1 MIARLRFFLTLNKD
15 IGGYFCL
22 IKKAIKILRVDGFA
36 GALVKCRYII
46 AQSKYPYHSAGQD
59 GTFKEWIKKYNKLTS
74 ADINQMQKVAEQ
86 FHHKPL
92 ISVIMPTYNSNP
104 IFLKEA
110 IESVRNQIYQNWE
123 LCIAD
128 DASTNS
134 NTLQLLK
141 QYQDL
146 DARIKLVF
154 RKENGHISEASNS
167 ALKLATGDYIALLD
181 HDDLLSADA
190 LFWVTDSINRN
201 PDAGIIYSDEDKIDA
216 NSEEKDPYFKCDWNR
231 ELFIGHNMISHLGVY
246 RTSLVKAV
254 NGFRKGYEGS
264 QDYDLACRIV
274 LLIKPGQI
282 VHIPHLLYHWRMVK
296 GSTSIGVK
304 EKPYARIAGQKV
316 LNEFLSAINIKGKV
330 ERMPVGI
337 YQLHPAPPDNP
348 PQVTIIIPTKNK
360 VKYLKKCISGILK
373 LTTYPNYDLLIVD
386 NGSNDPET
394 LRYLDKISSTH
405 KQITVLKDGR
415 PFNFSSLINH
425 AVNFAKGDF
434 VTLLNND
441 TEVITPEWLTE
452 MVSLAMLE
460 KIGAVGAKLWYK
472 NKTLQHGGIILGLG
486 ADGVAGHMHHRLPKG
501 NHGYFG
507 RASITQEL
515 SAVSAACMVVNKKI
529 FLEVG
534 GFDETNLA
542 IAFNDVDFCLKL
554 RQAGYRNLWTPNAE
568 LYHYES
574 ISRGNDKNDEHTK
587 RFAQEVEFMKKKW
600 GELLKNDP
608 AYNPNLTL
616 EREDFS
622 LAWPPRISKEF

>member
-1 MIARLRFFLTLNKD
+1 MHKIRFIVLLIADLGGPYAVLSKAFNNIRKAGLGGLKAKISYIFLH
-15 IGGYFCL
+15 
-22 IKKAIKILRVDGFA
+22 ARMA
-36 GALVKCRYII
+36 GDDVLVIPNYKNWIE
-46 AQSKYPYHSAGQD
+46 KYA
-59 GTFKEWIKKYNKLTS
+59 KLTPEDVIRMKEKIGS
-74 ADINQMQKVAEQ
+74 FQSR
-86 FHHKPL
+86 PL

-246 RTSLVKAV
+246 RTSLVKEV

-282 VHIPHLLYHWRMVK
+282 VHIPHLLYHWRMVE

-304 EKPYARIAGQKV
+304 EKPYARIAGQRV
-316 LNEFLSAINIKGKV
+316 LNEFLLAINIKGKV

-386 NGSNDPET
+386 NGSVEPET
-394 LRYLDKISSTH
+394 LSYLEKLSLM
-405 KQITVLKDGR
+405 QARITVLKDDR
-415 PFNFSSLINH
+415 PFNFSSLINQ

-460 KIGAVGAKLWYK
+460 KIGAVGAKLWYED
-472 NKTLQHGGIILGLG
+472 KTLQHGGIILGLG

-529 FLEVG
+529 FREVG

-554 RQAGYRNLWTPNAE
+554 RKAGYRNLWTPNAE

-616 EREDFS
+616 EKEDFS
-622 LAWPPRISKEF
+622 LAWPPRISKKF